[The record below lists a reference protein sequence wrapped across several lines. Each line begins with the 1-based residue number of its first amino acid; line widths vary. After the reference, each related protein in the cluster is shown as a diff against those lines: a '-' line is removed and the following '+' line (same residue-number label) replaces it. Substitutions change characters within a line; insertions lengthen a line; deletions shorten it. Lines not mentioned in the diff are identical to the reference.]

1 MSKGSSKITV
11 QGDVIQICEVKKE
24 KYISLTDMAKKFGE
38 PNILISSWIKRKDT
52 IEYLGVW
59 EKLHN
64 NKFKPHEFVGFRN
77 IAGTNRFNLS
87 PQKWIEKTNAIGI
100 ISKSGRYGGTFA
112 NEDIA
117 IHFGQWLSP
126 EFSLYVVKEFK
137 RFKQI
142 ELERTSQSWQ
152 LNRILSKINYR
163 IHTDAIKKHIVPTL
177 VTKKQINFVYAS
189 EADILNI
196 ALFGLTAKQWRDQN
210 PGKKGNIRDYAD
222 LRQLVCLTNLESLN
236 AELIRQKLSQS
247 KRLQKLNKI
256 AIIQMESLVKNT
268 LVKKLK

>member
-11 QGDVIQICEVKKE
+11 QGDTIRIREVKEE
-24 KYISLTDMAKKFGE
+24 KYISLTDMARKFGE

-52 IEYLGVW
+52 LEYLGVW

-64 NKFKPHEFVGFRN
+64 EKFKPHEFVGFRN
-77 IAGTNRFNLS
+77 AAGTNRFNLS
-87 PQKWIEKTNAIGI
+87 PQKWIEKTNATGI

-126 EFSLYVVKEFK
+126 EFSLYVAKEFK
-137 RFKQI
+137 RFKKL
-142 ELERTSQSWQ
+142 ELEKSSQGWQ
-152 LNRILSKINYR
+152 LNRMLSKINYR
-163 IHTDAIKKHIVPTL
+163 IHTDAIKKRIIPTL
-177 VTKKQINFVYAS
+177 VTQKQISLVYAS

-196 ALFGLTAKQWRDQN
+196 ALFGLTAKQWKNQN
-210 PGKKGNIRDYAD
+210 PDKKGSIRDYAD
-222 LRQLVCLTNLESLN
+222 VRQLVCLANLESLN

-247 KRLQKLNKI
+247 ERLRRLNKI
-256 AIIQMESLVKNT
+256 AIVQMESLVKNT
-268 LVKKLK
+268 LVKRLK